1 MKTYLILGLAIV
13 AEVIATS
20 ALKASN
26 GFTRAI
32 PSVIVVM
39 GYAVAFY
46 CLSVTLRTIPIG
58 IVYAVWSGVG
68 IILLAAIGWVVYGQ
82 KLDAAA
88 LVGLGLI
95 IAGVLVVNLVSKTA
109 GR

>member
-1 MKTYLILGLAIV
+1 MNTYLILGLAIV

-109 GR
+109 GH